1 MANTIVI
8 TKLSNGNIEVLK
20 SGVNPRTH
28 TSTYSCRSTATGIVQ
43 VVDEATRVVIDTFN
57 PVDVEKV
64 VSTDGGEVFISDVAT
79 LYTQLSTYFFFK
91 PSANGGGSVPTPPP
105 TGDGELISIEGVTQ
119 WDTRPYTVDDGT
131 DDARFKGDVYASGDF
146 LAQQNSTVYAN
157 NIKLGVTGDKLAI
170 TNIYTGNQSLIAKN
184 EISAGVSTGTKDIF
198 RYSPFTKT
206 DPNGQPQPDD
216 SLTFSST
223 SFVEDLTGETKYF
236 YQVTLTS
243 TSTLVTDTWYV
254 RCLTGLTNSYVYIY
268 KGGINF
274 NTLTSN
280 QKSQFWASNTDKDI
294 INKNNLVTNVGG
306 AGVDI
311 TYPLGNTFFEEVGDV
326 YTYVFVADNDFTTQ
340 GQNYGIDIPYIKG
353 DGSSWG
359 VVNTS
364 SKAIFNGNESTNDF
378 NGVLQVNNNST
389 EYYGCDIVLDAGIY
403 SKIEIPY
410 RSRNSTSDP
419 AYLYGIILDQDDNTI
434 SYKRLY
440 VGQNSDTEG
449 VFTIQF
455 DSDILIETSSV
466 YKMVIGRRGWNSNT
480 KRVEIFHK
488 DVNSSSGSVWVAN
501 KNNSNS
507 ALDTDD
513 TSGVDWS
520 TINKQN
526 YNRIPKTLIYKY

>member
-8 TKLSNGNIEVLK
+8 TKLPNGNIEVLK

-119 WDTRPYTVDDGT
+119 WDTRPYTVDTGT
-131 DDARFKGDVYASGDF
+131 DTARFKGDVYASGDF

-236 YQVTLTS
+236 YQVNLTS
-243 TSTLVTDTWYV
+243 TSTLVTDNWYV
-254 RCLTGLTNSYVYIY
+254 RCLTGLTNSYVYVY

-280 QKSQFWASNTDKDI
+280 QKSKFWASNTDKDI

-326 YTYVFVADNDFTTQ
+326 YTLSYYYLGLIV
-340 GQNYGIDIPYIKG
+340 
-353 DGSSWG
+353 SR
-359 VVNTS
+359 
-364 SKAIFNGNESTNDF
+364 TNML
-378 NGVLQVNNNST
+378 GL
-389 EYYGCDIVLDAGIY
+389 
-403 SKIEIPY
+403 
-410 RSRNSTSDP
+410 
-419 AYLYGIILDQDDNTI
+419 
-434 SYKRLY
+434 
-440 VGQNSDTEG
+440 
-449 VFTIQF
+449 
-455 DSDILIETSSV
+455 
-466 YKMVIGRRGWNSNT
+466 M
-480 KRVEIFHK
+480 
-488 DVNSSSGSVWVAN
+488 
-501 KNNSNS
+501 
-507 ALDTDD
+507 
-513 TSGVDWS
+513 
-520 TINKQN
+520 
-526 YNRIPKTLIYKY
+526 